1 MKKIIKITFLIL
13 VIFCMLFNMSYFS
26 FATQEN
32 NEEKS
37 EEETKMDNLQLEKA
51 DLQNDIDMS
60 NNQIIVLEDQMTE
73 TIKEIA
79 EINQKMYDKQ
89 IEIETIKAKEID
101 TLSYIE
107 RAENELEKSTKRYN
121 KLKSLLENRL
131 VAMYEMGNVSY
142 FDLLLNS
149 RGITEFLSNYYLISE
164 VTSADQDLLQEV
176 EAEKKY
182 NTVLT
187 QTLDEKKVTLQ
198 QAREEVEKNE
208 ILLGN
213 MNIIKNNRISQLSED
228 ELELERQIE
237 EYQEQVAQIEKE
249 IRVLALKSISAK
261 YVGGTMAWPVPGY
274 TRITSPFGMRTHPI
288 TGVYKLHTGVDIG
301 APMGA
306 TFVAANDGIVT
317 YAGQNRAYGNMV
329 IIDHGGGITTLY
341 AHGSKI
347 NVSVGQIVSQGQSVL
362 NVGSTGYSTGPH
374 AHFEVRINGK
384 YVEPLDYITSYSSGS
399 SNTKD
404 NSSKKVELN

>member
-1 MKKIIKITFLIL
+1 MSDYIPTPTMSEILKEEFMEPMNLSAYRLAKEIHVPVSRIQDILHDRRKISVDTSIRLGI
-13 VIFCMLFNMSYFS
+13 YFGI
-26 FATQEN
+26 
-32 NEEKS
+32 S
-37 EEETKMDNLQLEKA
+37 ERYFIN
-51 DLQNDIDMS
+51 LQNDIDMS

-187 QTLDEKKVTLQ
+187 QTLDEKKVNLQ

-213 MNIIKNNRISQLSED
+213 MNIIKNNRISQLSERTSSSD
-228 ELELERQIE
+228 R
-237 EYQEQVAQIEKE
+237 KGD
-249 IRVLALKSISAK
+249 KSIS
-261 YVGGTMAWPVPGY
+261 
-274 TRITSPFGMRTHPI
+274 S
-288 TGVYKLHTGVDIG
+288 
-301 APMGA
+301 
-306 TFVAANDGIVT
+306 
-317 YAGQNRAYGNMV
+317 
-329 IIDHGGGITTLY
+329 
-341 AHGSKI
+341 
-347 NVSVGQIVSQGQSVL
+347 
-362 NVGSTGYSTGPH
+362 
-374 AHFEVRINGK
+374 
-384 YVEPLDYITSYSSGS
+384 
-399 SNTKD
+399 
-404 NSSKKVELN
+404 